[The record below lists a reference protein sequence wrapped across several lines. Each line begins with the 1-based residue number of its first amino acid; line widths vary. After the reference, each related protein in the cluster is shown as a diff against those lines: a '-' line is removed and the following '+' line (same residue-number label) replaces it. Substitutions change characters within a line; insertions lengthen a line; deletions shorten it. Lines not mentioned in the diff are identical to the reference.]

1 MTKSME
7 AQGDLYKMPEA
18 KRLKAMLQ
26 ESEDARQLAEAVRN
40 SPVVVVVTDIQG
52 NIQYANPR
60 FFSLTGYTPEEVLGK
75 NTRLFKSG
83 LHTSAFYKEL
93 WETITQGRIW
103 RGVFQNRK
111 KNGEIYWEKASI
123 SSVRDATGKITSY
136 VAVKEDITVIRRQQ
150 LELEEAKERAERAN
164 QAKSDFLANI
174 SHEIRTPLNAIVGFS
189 HLALKTQLT
198 EEQRDY
204 LERIGEAG
212 KTLLQTLN
220 AVLDFSKI
228 EAGRM
233 ELETT
238 PFRLQTLLTEK
249 AAMIRGL
256 AAAKGLQVETLID
269 ERLSPVFYGD
279 SLRVGQILLN
289 LISNAVKFTETG
301 KITIQ
306 AVWLGWDKKREKVRF
321 SVIDTGIGIPEEARE
336 RIFEAFRQ
344 GDNSTTRR
352 FGGTGLGLGIAE
364 QLVKLMGGVITLESE
379 VGKGSNFSFSL
390 WLEPADEA
398 LLTADEMKKTAQ
410 DLPARQVAKNSD
422 ATCEWARFQK
432 QLRNLQQLL
441 QEHDGDAWLFFQK
454 MLPQFSLCGVAIN
467 QVQALEA
474 ALRRFAFSEADR
486 ILTEI
491 RKGASTGG

>member
-1 MTKSME
+1 
-7 AQGDLYKMPEA
+7 MPEE
-18 KRLKAMLQ
+18 KRLKAMLR

-40 SPVVVVVTDIQG
+40 SPVVVVVTDIKG

-60 FFSLTGYTPEEVLGK
+60 FFSLTGYMPEEVLGK

-83 LHTSAFYKEL
+83 LHTSDFYKEL
-93 WETITQGRIW
+93 WETIAQGRIW

-123 SSVRDATGKITSY
+123 SSVRDAAGKIISY

-164 QAKSDFLANI
+164 HAKSDFLANV

-204 LERIGEAG
+204 LERISQAS

-233 ELETT
+233 ELEKT

-249 AAMIRGL
+249 AAMVRGL
-256 AAAKGLQVETLID
+256 AAAKGLRVETLID

-279 SLRVGQILLN
+279 SLRLGQILVN

-301 KITIQ
+301 KIAIRAIRT
-306 AVWLGWDKKREKVRF
+306 GRDKKREKVRF
-321 SVIDTGIGIPEEARE
+321 SVIDTGIGVPEESRA
-336 RIFEAFRQ
+336 RIFEAFTQ

-364 QLVKLMGGVITLESE
+364 RLVKLMGGVITLESE

-390 WLEPADEA
+390 WLEPAEEA
-398 LLTADEMKKTAQ
+398 LLTSDEMQKITP
-410 DLPARQVAKNSD
+410 DSPVRQVAENSG
-422 ATCEWARFQK
+422 ATCELDRFH
-432 QLRNLQQLL
+432 QLLLNLQQLV

-491 RKGASTGG
+491 RKGASTGD

>member
-1 MTKSME
+1 
-7 AQGDLYKMPEA
+7 MPEEEQ
-18 KRLKAMLQ
+18 LKGTRQ
-26 ESEDARQLAEAVRN
+26 EREDARQLAEAVRN
-40 SPVVVVVTDIQG
+40 SPVVVVVTDTKG

-60 FFSLTGYTPEEVLGK
+60 FFSLTGYEPEEVLGQ

-83 LHTSAFYKEL
+83 LHTNAFYKEL

-103 RGVFQNRK
+103 RGIFQNRK
-111 KNGEIYWEKASI
+111 KNGEVYWEKASI

-136 VAVKEDITVIRRQQ
+136 VAVKEDITVVRRQQ
-150 LELEEAKERAERAN
+150 IELEEAKERAERAN

-189 HLALKTQLT
+189 HLALKTHLT

-204 LERIGEAG
+204 LERIGEAS

-233 ELETT
+233 ELEKN

-269 ERLSPVFYGD
+269 ERLSPAFYGD
-279 SLRVGQILLN
+279 SLRLGQVLLN

-301 KITIQ
+301 RITIQ
-306 AVWLGWDKKREKVRF
+306 AVWLGRDEKGENVRF

-364 QLVKLMGGVITLESE
+364 QLVKLMSGVMTLESE

-390 WLEPADEA
+390 CLEPADEA
-398 LLTADEMKKTAQ
+398 LLTAYETEKATV
-410 DLPARQVAKNSD
+410 DLPVDPAADNIN
-422 ATCEWARFQK
+422 ATCESDHFHE
-432 QLRNLQQLL
+432 QLRRLQQLL

-474 ALRRFAFSEADR
+474 ALHRFAFSEANR

-491 RKGASTGG
+491 SKGASTGD